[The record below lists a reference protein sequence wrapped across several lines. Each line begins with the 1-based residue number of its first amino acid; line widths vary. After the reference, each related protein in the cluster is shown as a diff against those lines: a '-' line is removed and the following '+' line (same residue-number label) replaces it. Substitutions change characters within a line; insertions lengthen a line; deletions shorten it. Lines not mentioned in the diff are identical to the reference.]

1 MLRSILFLLCF
12 VILLSIVSTGCANT
26 PEATIPHI
34 TDPTGPPMATYAAN
48 SFPMTIDWSM
58 TAYQVADD
66 GTVQESFPITIQGDL
81 TEKDGSVYES
91 LVIDLPKSFRYSFGN
106 SNPEGNPALKF
117 PMAKPG
123 DICFSNLVYD
133 SVKNRSA
140 SCYYALNTEKGY
152 FVAYWRESVGYTLVA
167 AVDSGVQPA
176 EILSHYEDFL
186 KAHTFE

>member
-1 MLRSILFLLCF
+1 M
-12 VILLSIVSTGCANT
+12 LLSATAGCVNT
-26 PEATIPHI
+26 PEETIPHI

-58 TAYQVADD
+58 TAYQVSDG
-66 GTVQESFPITIQGDL
+66 GTVQKSFPITIQGDL

-106 SNPEGNPALKF
+106 PNSEGNPALKL
-117 PMAKPG
+117 PITNPG

-133 SVKNRSA
+133 SVKNGSA

-152 FVAYWRESVGYTLVA
+152 FVAYWGESIGYTLVA
-167 AVDSGVQPA
+167 TVDSNVPPA
-176 EILSHYEDFL
+176 EIMNHYEDFL
-186 KAHTFE
+186 LAHTME